1 MEPATLEYRSDPLP
15 LVLPGAREGARGG
28 SLPMTTNTFNILSR
42 AAELRASG
50 QPFALATVTL
60 SQRPTSARLGAKA
73 VITPDGALFGWVG
86 GACSQPSVIR
96 HAREALQDGEPR
108 LVRLTPED
116 EGVVPRGNPEG
127 VISLPMTCH
136 SGGTLEIFI
145 EPFIPEPYLIAFG
158 DSPIAQELTTLG
170 APLGFEC
177 HNPPEAGSELV
188 LTSNRRS
195 FVVIATMGV
204 DDEAAL
210 LRAVELEPDYL
221 AVVGSRRRFE
231 TLADYLR
238 ARGVTDEEIAK
249 IHSPAGLDIAA
260 ETPAEIAV
268 SILAE
273 IIQERAELRRRGAIG
288 IATHDEQ
295 AEPPRIVIDPICGM
309 EVDLATARHTLEVDG
324 ETLGFCCAGCL
335 HQYQERLA
343 G

>member
-1 MEPATLEYRSDPLP
+1 
-15 LVLPGAREGARGG
+15 V
-28 SLPMTTNTFNILSR
+28 TTNTFNILTR
-42 AAELRASG
+42 AAELRAAS

-86 GACSQPSVIR
+86 GACSQPSVVR
-96 HAREALQDGEPR
+96 HAREALRDGQPR
-108 LVRLTPED
+108 LVRLTPDD
-116 EGVVPRGNPEG
+116 EGVEREG
-127 VISLPMTCH
+127 IISLPMTCH

-158 DSPIAQELTTLG
+158 DSPIAQALTELG
-170 APLGFEC
+170 SSLGFEC
-177 HNPPEAGSELV
+177 QNPAQADSELA
-188 LTSNRRS
+188 LTANRRS
-195 FVVIATMGV
+195 FVVVATMGV

-210 LRAVELEPDYL
+210 LRALDMEPDYL

-238 ARGVTDEEIAK
+238 AQGVKEDRIAS
-249 IHSPAGLDIAA
+249 IRVPAGLDIAA

-273 IIQERAELRRRGAIG
+273 IIQARAELRRRGEIG
-288 IATHDEQ
+288 VATPDEP
-295 AEPPRIVIDPICGM
+295 AEPARIVIDPICGM
-309 EVDLATARHTLEVDG
+309 EVDLAAARHTLEVDG

-343 G
+343 S

>member
-1 MEPATLEYRSDPLP
+1 
-15 LVLPGAREGARGG
+15 
-28 SLPMTTNTFNILSR
+28 MTNNTFNILNR
-42 AAELRASG
+42 AAELRAAG

-86 GACSQPSVIR
+86 GACSQPSVVR

-108 LVRLTPED
+108 LVRLTPDD
-116 EGVVPRGNPEG
+116 EGVERDGI
-127 VISLPMTCH
+127 ISLPMTCH

-158 DSPIAQELTTLG
+158 DSPIAQALMTLG
-170 APLGFEC
+170 ASLGFEA
-177 HNPPEAGSELV
+177 HNLAEAGSAFERIPG
-188 LTSNRRS
+188 RRA
-195 FVVIATMGV
+195 FVVVATMGV

-210 LRAVELEPDYL
+210 LRALEMEPGYL
-221 AVVGSRRRFE
+221 AVVGSSRRFA

-238 ARGVTDEEIAK
+238 SQGVDGERVASIQA
-249 IHSPAGLDIAA
+249 PAGLDISA

-273 IIQERAELRRRGAIG
+273 IIQARAELRRQGEVG
-288 IATHDEQ
+288 IASLDEP
-295 AEPPRIVIDPICGM
+295 AEPPQIVIDPICGM

-335 HQYQERLA
+335 HQYQDRMA